1 MLDLRVGRH
10 WEAFQVSSVK
20 LAKFVMKR
28 FEYVPETPEVGV
40 SHHARNEIFRHL
52 IFREGSDAERREI
65 MLSLSQGIYDDES
78 RHHWEQYFGTDLKPF
93 LEGKSVLDLGCFTG
107 GRAVAWFERYRL
119 TSITGINVD
128 QVYVDAAE
136 QFAKVK
142 VSPAQF
148 ELARG
153 EELPFGEETFDAVL
167 SFDVFEHVQDPAK
180 TLLERRRVLKSG
192 GRMFLVFPGYFQPLE
207 HHLSLATRAPFIH
220 YVFGGDTL
228 VRAYHEI
235 LEARGDAAAWY
246 KRSSPSLAPWERGNT
261 INGLTLRTFR
271 RLVKQS
277 DLRVVLQSHQPLG
290 GVGRRAVTDR
300 RVRVVS
306 RLLRPLAQLPLLEE
320 AFLHRIAVVLE
331 RP

>member
-1 MLDLRVGRH
+1 VADEHVEPLSSTPSRFPPCPDRVDERVGPARPPKDTVHSEAGLRNLECRESLDLRDQHGH
-10 WEAFQVSSVK
+10 GMVSPCQADCHV
-20 LAKFVMKR
+20 
-28 FEYVPETPEVGV
+28 
-40 SHHARNEIFRHL
+40 
-52 IFREGSDAERREI
+52 RR
-65 MLSLSQGIYDDES
+65 
-78 RHHWEQYFGTDLKPF
+78 
-93 LEGKSVLDLGCFTG
+93 
-107 GRAVAWFERYRL
+107 
-119 TSITGINVD
+119 NVD

-142 VSPAQF
+142 GSPAGSS
-148 ELARG
+148 LPGVKSCRSARRPSM
-153 EELPFGEETFDAVL
+153 PFSRSTSSSTF
-167 SFDVFEHVQDPAK
+167 QDPAK
-180 TLLERRRVLKSG
+180 TLLECRRVLKPG

-246 KRSSPSLAPWERGNT
+246 KRSSPSLEPWERGNT

-271 RLVKQS
+271 RLVEQS

-290 GVGRRAVTDR
+290 GVGRRAVTDK

-320 AFLHRIAVVLE
+320 AFLHRIAVVLGK
-331 RP
+331 P